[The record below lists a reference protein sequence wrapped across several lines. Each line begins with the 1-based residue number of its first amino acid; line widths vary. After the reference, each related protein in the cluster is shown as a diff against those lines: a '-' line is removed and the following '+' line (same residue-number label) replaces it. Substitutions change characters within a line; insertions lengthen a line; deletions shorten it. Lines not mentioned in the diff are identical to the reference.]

1 MTISDSPAQPT
12 GEIPRKNRLHQKSS
26 KFQWKIC
33 KQFGRIPT
41 RVKGW
46 KPPKMTKKT
55 SDEHV
60 SAFCG
65 THRSHVI
72 EARIDI
78 LRKRFLYVVSKYEWP
93 KSGAYREKRLNVFF
107 QAEIWKF
114 RNSRISIDISA
125 IRRSMKTIF
134 KSVGSEEL
142 GNRRPASNFSRK
154 RQNVLLRNQRCGAY
168 FN

>member
-1 MTISDSPAQPT
+1 MNRLNPNEKSVDSLGVFRPGSG
-12 GEIPRKNRLHQKSS
+12 GENPRK
-26 KFQWKIC
+26 C
-33 KQFGRIPT
+33 K
-41 RVKGW
+41 
-46 KPPKMTKKT
+46 KKT

-93 KSGAYREKRLNVFF
+93 TCGAYREKRLNVFF
-107 QAEIWKF
+107 RAEIRKF
-114 RNSRISIDISA
+114 RNSCISMDISA
-125 IRRSMKTIF
+125 IRRCMRTNF
-134 KSVGSEEL
+134 RPVGSETS
-142 GNRRPASNFSRK
+142 GNRRPAWNFSRK

-168 FN
+168 FY